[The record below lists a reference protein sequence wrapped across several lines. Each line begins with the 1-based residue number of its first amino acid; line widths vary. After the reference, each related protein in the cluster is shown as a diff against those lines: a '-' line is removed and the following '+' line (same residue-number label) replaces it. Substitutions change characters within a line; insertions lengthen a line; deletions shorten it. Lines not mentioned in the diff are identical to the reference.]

1 MPSLNSFHNL
11 FRIES
16 LLYEHNVDLIFESSD
31 ELYERSYPCLKSMK
45 QYTKNYENV
54 EMPIRISLPRR
65 FSASNH
71 VIAKQRNI
79 VQWTAESLVPY
90 GASYG
95 LLEVINTTTIEWS
108 FINTNYTLIDKLIVH
123 KNHNEAFERMY
134 EIRKHFLET
143 NERLS
148 EDNLTQ
154 SKQTKV
160 KSLSTFIIG
169 LFLLA
174 SFALIALIAYIH
186 LKRHFKRKLQLK
198 FNSNYSNLI
207 ESEFDTLN

>member
-1 MPSLNSFHNL
+1 MEAL
-11 FRIES
+11 F
-16 LLYEHNVDLIFESSD
+16 YEYNVDLIFESSE
-31 ELYERSYPCLKSMK
+31 ELYERSYPCLKSMDK
-45 QYTKNYENV
+45 YTKSYENI

-71 VIAKQRNI
+71 VITKQRNI

-95 LLEVINTTTIEWS
+95 LLEVINTTTVEWS

-123 KNHNEAFERMY
+123 KNHNEAFERMH

-143 NERLS
+143 NEFPS
-148 EDNLTQ
+148 ENKSNQ
-154 SKQTKV
+154 SNRIRV
-160 KSLSTFIIG
+160 NSLSTFMIV
-169 LFLLA
+169 LFFLV
-174 SFALIALIAYIH
+174 SFALIGFIVYIQ
-186 LKRHFKRKLQLK
+186 LKRRFKRKLQLK

-207 ESEFDTLN
+207 ESEFDTNN

>member
-1 MPSLNSFHNL
+1 
-11 FRIES
+11 
-16 LLYEHNVDLIFESSD
+16 
-31 ELYERSYPCLKSMK
+31 
-45 QYTKNYENV
+45 
-54 EMPIRISLPRR
+54 MPIRISLPRR

-71 VIAKQRNI
+71 AITKQRNI
-79 VQWTAESLVPY
+79 VEWTAESLVPY

-143 NERLS
+143 NQHLR
-148 EDNLTQ
+148 EDTSNQ
-154 SKQTKV
+154 SNRTKA
-160 KSLSTFIIG
+160 KSLSTIMIG
-169 LFLLA
+169 LFLLV
-174 SFALIALIAYIH
+174 SFALIGLIAYIH
-186 LKRHFKRKLQLK
+186 LKRHFKRQLQLK

-207 ESEFDTLN
+207 ESEFDTNN